1 MTWFLEQVDRG
12 EIIPVPQ
19 WAEKGY
25 LLPAGR
31 IGSCHRKNLTRGCLV
46 AGGFSWDVLHKRCP
60 RFIVIAAKKHG
71 F

>member
-12 EIIPVPQ
+12 EITPVPQ
-19 WAEKGY
+19 WTEKGY

-31 IGSCHRKNLTRGCLV
+31 SGPSHRKNLTRDSIV
-46 AGGFSWDVLHKRCP
+46 TGGFSRDVLHKRCP